1 MSQAHIGSTA
11 SARGSRRNSA
21 GRAGDIALIAVFAAL
36 LAAFAIMP
44 PVPVGPAGV
53 PITLQTFAIAL
64 CGLVLGPWR
73 GGAAV
78 LLYVVLGLLGLPI
91 FSGMSGGI
99 GVLAGP
105 SAGYITSFTL
115 YALATGFVARWAI
128 RRFRGAKLWVALFLG
143 ALGSSLL
150 LNHPLG
156 ILGMSINADLPLG
169 VAAVAD
175 LVYWPGDI
183 IKNVLAVSVA
193 ILIHRAFP
201 DVLRRRGGPTPV
213 PHARTVGAGSAGV
226 GSASAGSEGTGV
238 EGAAEGTAAQ

>member
-1 MSQAHIGSTA
+1 MSYAHTGSTT
-11 SARGSRRNSA
+11 SARAGQKATA

-44 PVPVGPAGV
+44 PIPVGPAGV

-105 SAGYITSFTL
+105 SAGYILSFTL

-128 RRFRGAKLWVALFLG
+128 RRFRGSKLWIALFIG
-143 ALGSSLL
+143 GLGSSLL

-175 LVYWPGDI
+175 LAYWPGDI

-193 ILIHRAFP
+193 LLIHRAFP
-201 DVLRRRGGPTPV
+201 DVLRRRGVPTPG
-213 PHARTVGAGSAGV
+213 PNAQTAGAGSEG
-226 GSASAGSEGTGV
+226 AGSEGTCS
-238 EGAAEGTAAQ
+238 EGTAAQ

>member
-1 MSQAHIGSTA
+1 MSHTHTA
-11 SARGSRRNSA
+11 SPTSTTASRSNSA

-36 LAAFAIMP
+36 LAAFAMMP
-44 PVPVGPAGV
+44 PIPVGPAGV
-53 PITLQTFAIAL
+53 PITLQTFAVAL

-99 GVLAGP
+99 GILAGP

-115 YALATGFVARWAI
+115 YALAVGFVARWAI
-128 RRFRGAKLWVALFLG
+128 RRFRGSKLWIALFVG
-143 ALGSSLL
+143 GLGSSLL

-156 ILGMSINADLPLG
+156 ILGMSINAGLPLG

-175 LVYWPGDI
+175 LAYWPGDI

-201 DVLRRRGGPTPV
+201 DVLRRRGVSTRV
-213 PHARTVGAGSAGV
+213 PNAATAGAD
-226 GSASAGSEGTGV
+226 SEGI
-238 EGAAEGTAAQ
+238 GTR

>member
-1 MSQAHIGSTA
+1 MSYAHTGSTT
-11 SARGSRRNSA
+11 SARAGQKATA

-44 PVPVGPAGV
+44 PIPVGPAGV

-105 SAGYITSFTL
+105 SAGYILSFTL

-128 RRFRGAKLWVALFLG
+128 RRFRGSKLWIALFIG
-143 ALGSSLL
+143 GLGSSLL

-156 ILGMSINADLPLG
+156 ILGMSFNADLPLG

-175 LVYWPGDI
+175 LAYWPGDI

-193 ILIHRAFP
+193 LLIHRAFP
-201 DVLRRRGGPTPV
+201 DVLRRRGVPTPG
-213 PHARTVGAGSAGV
+213 PNAQTAGAGSEG
-226 GSASAGSEGTGV
+226 AGSEGTCS
-238 EGAAEGTAAQ
+238 EGTAAQ

>member
-1 MSQAHIGSTA
+1 MSHAHTAGPTSTTA
-11 SARGSRRNSA
+11 SRSNSA

-36 LAAFAIMP
+36 LAAFAMMP
-44 PVPVGPAGV
+44 PIPVGPAGV
-53 PITLQTFAIAL
+53 PITLQTFAVAL

-99 GVLAGP
+99 GILAGP

-115 YALATGFVARWAI
+115 YALVVGFLARWAI
-128 RRFRGAKLWVALFLG
+128 RRFRGSKLWIALFVG

-175 LVYWPGDI
+175 LAYWPGDI

-193 ILIHRAFP
+193 LLIHRAFP
-201 DVLRRRGGPTPV
+201 DVLRRRGVSTPV
-213 PHARTVGAGSAGV
+213 PNAATAGAD
-226 GSASAGSEGTGV
+226 SEGI
-238 EGAAEGTAAQ
+238 GAR

>member
-1 MSQAHIGSTA
+1 MPHPHKSSPA
-11 SARGSRRNSA
+11 SAKASRSNSA

-36 LAAFAIMP
+36 LAAFAMMP

-53 PITLQTFAIAL
+53 PITLQTFAVAL

-91 FSGMSGGI
+91 FSGMNGGI
-99 GVLAGP
+99 GILAGP
-105 SAGYITSFTL
+105 SAGYIISFTL
-115 YALATGFVARWAI
+115 YAVAAGFVARWAI
-128 RRFRGAKLWVALFLG
+128 RRYRGSKLWIALFVG

-156 ILGMSINADLPLG
+156 VLGMSINADLPLG

-175 LVYWPGDI
+175 LAYWPGDI
-183 IKNVLAVSVA
+183 VKNVLAVSVA
-193 ILIHRAFP
+193 LLIHRAFP
-201 DVLRRRGGPTPV
+201 DVLRRRGV
-213 PHARTVGAGSAGV
+213 PMPAPNTQTVGV
-226 GSASAGSEGTGV
+226 GP
-238 EGAAEGTAAQ
+238 EGAGAR

>member
-1 MSQAHIGSTA
+1 MSHAHTA
-11 SARGSRRNSA
+11 SPTSAKASRSNSA

-36 LAAFAIMP
+36 LAAFAMMP
-44 PVPVGPAGV
+44 PIPVGPAGV
-53 PITLQTFAIAL
+53 PITLQTFAVAL

-99 GVLAGP
+99 GILAGP

-115 YALATGFVARWAI
+115 YALAVGFVARWAI
-128 RRFRGAKLWVALFLG
+128 RRFRGSKLWIALFVG
-143 ALGSSLL
+143 GLGSSLL

-175 LVYWPGDI
+175 LAYWPGDI

-193 ILIHRAFP
+193 LLIHRAFP
-201 DVLRRRGGPTPV
+201 DVLRRRGVSTPV
-213 PHARTVGAGSAGV
+213 PNAGAD
-226 GSASAGSEGTGV
+226 SEGAGV
-238 EGAAEGTAAQ
+238 EGAAEGSAAQ

>member
-1 MSQAHIGSTA
+1 MSHAHTGSPA
-11 SARGSRRNSA
+11 SASVGPTNSA

-36 LAAFAIMP
+36 LAALAITP
-44 PVPVGPAGV
+44 PIPVGPAGV
-53 PITLQTFAIAL
+53 PITLQTFAVAL

-73 GGAAV
+73 GAGAV

-115 YALATGFVARWAI
+115 YALVVGLVARWAI
-128 RRFRGAKLWVALFLG
+128 RRFRGTKLWVALFLG
-143 ALGSSLL
+143 SLGSSLL

-169 VAAVAD
+169 VAAIAD
-175 LVYWPGDI
+175 LAYWPGDI
-183 IKNVLAVSVA
+183 IKNILAVSVA
-193 ILIHRAFP
+193 LLIHRAFP
-201 DVLRRRGGPTPV
+201 DVLRRRGVTATV
-213 PHARTVGAGSAGV
+213 PSA
-226 GSASAGSEGTGV
+226 
-238 EGAAEGTAAQ
+238 Q

>member
-1 MSQAHIGSTA
+1 MSYAHTDSPA
-11 SARGSRRNSA
+11 SARGPRANSA

-44 PVPVGPAGV
+44 PIPVGPAGV

-105 SAGYITSFTL
+105 SAGYILSFTL

-128 RRFRGAKLWVALFLG
+128 RRFRGSKLWIALFLG

-175 LVYWPGDI
+175 LMYWPGDI

-193 ILIHRAFP
+193 LLIHRAFP
-201 DVLRRRGGPTPV
+201 DVLRRRGVPTPV
-213 PHARTVGAGSAGV
+213 PNARTAGAGSAG
-226 GSASAGSEGTGV
+226 SGSEG
-238 EGAAEGTAAQ
+238 AAAQ

>member
-1 MSQAHIGSTA
+1 MSHAHTAGPASAKSSQA
-11 SARGSRRNSA
+11 NSA

-44 PVPVGPAGV
+44 PIPVGPAGV

-115 YALATGFVARWAI
+115 YALAVGFVARWAI
-128 RRFRGAKLWVALFLG
+128 RRFRGTKLWIALFIG

-175 LVYWPGDI
+175 LAYWPGDI

-193 ILIHRAFP
+193 LLIHRDFP
-201 DVLRRRGGPTPV
+201 DVLRRRGVPTVAPT
-213 PHARTVGAGSAGV
+213 ARSAGAGA
-226 GSASAGSEGTGV
+226 
-238 EGAAEGTAAQ
+238 EGAAAQ

>member
-1 MSQAHIGSTA
+1 MSHAHTGSPA
-11 SARGSRRNSA
+11 SAKPSRTNSS

-78 LLYVVLGLLGLPI
+78 LLYVILGLLGLPI

-128 RRFRGAKLWVALFLG
+128 RRFRGTKLWVALFLG

-175 LVYWPGDI
+175 LMYWPGDI
-183 IKNVLAVSVA
+183 IKNILAVSVA
-193 ILIHRAFP
+193 LLIHRAFP
-201 DVLRRRGGPTPV
+201 DVLRRRGVTTTV
-213 PHARTVGAGSAGV
+213 PNARTVGAGSPGTSSTGAGAE
-226 GSASAGSEGTGV
+226 GSGS
-238 EGAAEGTAAQ
+238 EGAAEQ

>member
-1 MSQAHIGSTA
+1 M
-11 SARGSRRNSA
+11 AR
-21 GRAGDIALIAVFAAL
+21 
-36 LAAFAIMP
+36 
-44 PVPVGPAGV
+44 
-53 PITLQTFAIAL
+53 
-64 CGLVLGPWR
+64 
-73 GGAAV
+73 GAAV

-105 SAGYITSFTL
+105 SAGYILSFTL

-128 RRFRGAKLWVALFLG
+128 RRFRGSKLWIALFIG
-143 ALGSSLL
+143 GLGSSLL

-175 LVYWPGDI
+175 LAYWPGDI

-193 ILIHRAFP
+193 LLIHRAFP
-201 DVLRRRGGPTPV
+201 DVLRRRGVPTPG
-213 PHARTVGAGSAGV
+213 PNAQTAGAGSEG
-226 GSASAGSEGTGV
+226 AGSEGTRS
-238 EGAAEGTAAQ
+238 EGTAAQ